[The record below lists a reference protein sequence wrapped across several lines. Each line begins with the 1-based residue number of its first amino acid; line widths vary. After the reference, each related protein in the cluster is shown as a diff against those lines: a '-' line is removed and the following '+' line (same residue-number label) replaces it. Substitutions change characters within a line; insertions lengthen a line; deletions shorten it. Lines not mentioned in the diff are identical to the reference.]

1 MMHKPRLYV
10 LHEGKIIFFGELD
23 KQQGKSSTSEIDLKG
38 RVISCK
44 DEDEEEQQA
53 QCVYETHIVSV
64 SVQSKFCHFTEAQK
78 ILDLISNQTLRMNRL

>member
-10 LHEGKIIFFGELD
+10 LHEGKIIFFGELN

-44 DEDEEEQQA
+44 DEDEDEE
-53 QCVYETHIVSV
+53 
-64 SVQSKFCHFTEAQK
+64 
-78 ILDLISNQTLRMNRL
+78 